1 MTEEAARAWTVL
13 DEEAGRRVDVFLRD
27 KLDGVGRAKLKNAL
41 ENGLV
46 RVNGRRVKKGMTV
59 AAGDKV
65 ELELEDLTGS
75 ALPDPSIIL
84 DVVYEDA
91 ALVVVNKPAGV
102 PTQPL
107 RIGEV
112 GTVANGLLA
121 RYPEMAG
128 VGYEAREPGILHR
141 LDVDTSGLLL
151 AARNA
156 TVFEVLRNLLAAGGI
171 EKEYQALVGGSMRAP
186 QTIPYAIATDPTSA
200 TRVRVCFNE
209 DEEFGWGGKPATT
222 EVLSATPRGIFSL
235 VSVRAKAARRHQV
248 RAHLAAA
255 GHPIVGDNIYGGPT
269 AVGVTHHL
277 LHASRMT
284 FAHPVSGAVV
294 DLTAPIPASWPS

>member
-1 MTEEAARAWTVL
+1 MTDDAARAWTVL

-46 RVNGRRVKKGMTV
+46 RVNGRRVKKGVTV

-75 ALPDPSIIL
+75 ALADPAVAL

-107 RIGEV
+107 RIGEM

-156 TVFEVLRNLLAAGGI
+156 AVFEVLRNLLAAGGI

-200 TRVRVCFNE
+200 TR
-209 DEEFGWGGKPATT
+209 
-222 EVLSATPRGIFSL
+222 S
-235 VSVRAKAARRHQV
+235 ARRTASTPSPV
-248 RAHLAAA
+248 VATEGRASSGTTRQMRLAYASPMKSCSSSSSESRESA
-255 GHPIVGDNIYGGPT
+255 WKLRRLLRPLVPTPVTRLAQPSTRSRARSNTSMNPI
-269 AVGVTHHL
+269 
-277 LHASRMT
+277 S
-284 FAHPVSGAVV
+284 
-294 DLTAPIPASWPS
+294 